1 MRTEPVLVA
10 YSNSDY
16 SWIATEGGVG
26 RSKYGTIWQR
36 GGDAASW
43 QPWTTR

>member
-1 MRTEPVLVA
+1 MVA
-10 YSNSDY
+10 DSNSDY

-26 RSKYGTIWQR
+26 RSTYGTIWQR

-43 QPWTTR
+43 HPWTTR